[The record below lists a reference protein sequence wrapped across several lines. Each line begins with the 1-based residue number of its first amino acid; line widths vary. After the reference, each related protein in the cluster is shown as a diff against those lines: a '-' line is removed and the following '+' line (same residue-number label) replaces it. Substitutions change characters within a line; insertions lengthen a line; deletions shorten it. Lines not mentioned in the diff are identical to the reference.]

1 LPFFVPHRGTFFAVQ
16 KEPKMSY
23 FRPNIERMSGYVPGE
38 QPRRGGFIKLNTNE
52 SPYPPS
58 RKVLNALKSCANA
71 DLRLYPDPMATAVR
85 RKAAEVFG
93 TKPERV
99 LVGNGSDDLLTMIF
113 RAVVGPRRVVA
124 FPVPTYSLYITL
136 AGIEE
141 SRARMVPFP
150 PDFSLPPALFRK
162 GAAATIIAN
171 PNSPTGT
178 VVGNK
183 ELSRLARAIDGVL
196 VVDEAYV
203 DFADENALPLVE
215 KHRNVILLRTFSKS
229 FSLCGVRLGF
239 AVAREELIE
248 GLAKVKDSY
257 NVNRFAIA
265 AGVAALDDIAAMRRN
280 AVRIRRT
287 RGRLTKALEAF
298 GWLVYPSQSN
308 FLFARVA
315 APRSAKQVYLAL
327 KRQKVL
333 VRYFDA
339 PGLSDGLRITIG
351 SDKEITALVRA
362 LKEILP

>member
-1 LPFFVPHRGTFFAVQ
+1 MTFFR
-16 KEPKMSY
+16 E
-23 FRPNIERMSGYVPGE
+23 NIDKMSGYVPGE
-38 QPRRGGFIKLNTNE
+38 QPQGRGFIKLNTNE

-58 RKVLNALKSCANA
+58 AKVLSALKACANN
-71 DLRLYPDPMATAVR
+71 DLRLYPDPMASAVR
-85 RKAAEVFG
+85 QKVADVFG

-99 LVGNGSDDLLTMIF
+99 LVGNGSDDLLTMVL
-113 RAVVGPRRVVA
+113 RAIVGPRRTVA
-124 FPVPTYSLYITL
+124 FPVPTYSLYQTL
-136 AGIEE
+136 AEIEN
-141 SRARMVPFP
+141 SRVRAVPFP
-150 PDFSLPPALFRK
+150 SDFSLPAKLFRK

-178 VVGNK
+178 VVSNK

-215 KHRNVILLRTFSKS
+215 KHKNVIVLRTFSKS

-239 AVAREELIE
+239 AVAREELID

-280 AVRIRRT
+280 AGRIRST
-287 RGRLTKALEAF
+287 RDRLTNALESF

-308 FLFARVA
+308 FVFARVP
-315 APRSAKQVYLAL
+315 APQSARDIYCAL
-327 KRQKVL
+327 KSRKIL

-351 SDKEITALVRA
+351 SDQEITALINS
-362 LKEILP
+362 LKDLLN

>member
-1 LPFFVPHRGTFFAVQ
+1 
-16 KEPKMSY
+16 
-23 FRPNIERMSGYVPGE
+23 MSGYVPGE
-38 QPRRGGFIKLNTNE
+38 QPQGGGFIKLNTNE

-58 RKVLNALKSCANA
+58 RKVLNALKACANN
-71 DLRLYPDPMATAVR
+71 DMRLYPDPMATAVR

-99 LVGNGSDDLLTMIF
+99 LVGNGSDDLLTMVF
-113 RAVVGPRRVVA
+113 RAIVGPRRVAA

-136 AGIEE
+136 AQIENA
-141 SRARMVPFP
+141 RVRMVPFP
-150 PDFSLPPALFRK
+150 PDFSLPRRLFRK

-183 ELSRLARAIDGVL
+183 DLSRLARAIDGVL

-215 KHRNVILLRTFSKS
+215 KHRNVIVLRTFSKS

-265 AGVAALDDIAAMRRN
+265 AGVAALDDIASMRRN
-280 AVRIRRT
+280 ADRIRKT
-287 RGRLTKALEAF
+287 RDRLTKALEGL

-308 FLFARVA
+308 FIFARVP
-315 APRSAKQVYLAL
+315 APRSAKEIYLAL
-327 KRQKVL
+327 KERKIL
-333 VRYFDA
+333 VRYFDQ
-339 PGLSDGLRITIG
+339 PGLDDGLRITIG
-351 SDKEITALVRA
+351 SDAEITALVRV
-362 LKEILP
+362 LKKMR